1 MSPIL
6 TRRFI
11 APMTCVLFT
20 MCPMTFCCAA
30 GGTHHSPEWHAAVR
44 QRVRGR
50 GRRAAH
56 GRPGAPIWFCICM
69 TTEFICA
76 LDVCS
81 RDTALRE
88 RTISFASSL
97 AVDMSPLLAACL
109 IDCFTFVSSFFIS
122 GVGRG
127 EVSQAAAARL
137 GGSLARSS
145 LVICRSSFLSSPR
158 ICFFHSLTCS
168 FGSGALLLRRG
179 CVHDDAL
186 LGGRCTRGD
195 SSPAKH
201 DDRRNS
207 ALLWPRPQTT
217 RCKFQ
222 MLLVGVF
229 WEATWQSHYQLPAA
243 LLLYN
248 NGSKLTPGRRAAPKW
263 PRPTSSLK
271 PTPFRSSR
279 STCACG
285 PTCRT
290 STS

>member
-1 MSPIL
+1 M
-6 TRRFI
+6 
-11 APMTCVLFT
+11 V
-20 MCPMTFCCAA
+20 
-30 GGTHHSPEWHAAVR
+30 
-44 QRVRGR
+44 Q
-50 GRRAAH
+50 H

-97 AVDMSPLLAACL
+97 AVDVSPLLAACL

-127 EVSQAAAARL
+127 GVSQAAARL
-137 GGSLARSS
+137 GCSLARSS
-145 LVICRSSFLSSPR
+145 LWICRSSFLSSPR

-207 ALLWPRPQTT
+207 ARLWPRKPNHS
-217 RCKFQ
+217 CKFR
-222 MLLVGVF
+222 MLRKYMSVF
-229 WEATWQSHYQLPAA
+229 GSYVAESH
-243 LLLYN
+243 
-248 NGSKLTPGRRAAPKW
+248 KLHPH
-263 PRPTSSLK
+263 
-271 PTPFRSSR
+271 F
-279 STCACG
+279 STH
-285 PTCRT
+285 
-290 STS
+290 

>member
-127 EVSQAAAARL
+127 GVSQAAPRL

-145 LVICRSSFLSSPR
+145 LWICRSSFLSSPR

-179 CVHDDAL
+179 CMHGDAL
-186 LGGRCTRGD
+186 LGGRRTRGD

-201 DDRRNS
+201 D
-207 ALLWPRPQTT
+207 
-217 RCKFQ
+217 
-222 MLLVGVF
+222 
-229 WEATWQSHYQLPAA
+229 
-243 LLLYN
+243 
-248 NGSKLTPGRRAAPKW
+248 GRR
-263 PRPTSSLK
+263 
-271 PTPFRSSR
+271 SR
-279 STCACG
+279 GARHTQ
-285 PTCRT
+285 TL
-290 STS
+290 STSPASLGTSC